1 LDAGVLEAE
10 LEKDVFFARVDDRG
24 LLIPMEVDDTGGVM
38 GALMTIARREIA
50 AVPED
55 DPQTVVLQR
64 AARYAQLALEG
75 KL

>member
-1 LDAGVLEAE
+1 
-10 LEKDVFFARVDDRG
+10 
-24 LLIPMEVDDTGGVM
+24 MEVDDTGGVM